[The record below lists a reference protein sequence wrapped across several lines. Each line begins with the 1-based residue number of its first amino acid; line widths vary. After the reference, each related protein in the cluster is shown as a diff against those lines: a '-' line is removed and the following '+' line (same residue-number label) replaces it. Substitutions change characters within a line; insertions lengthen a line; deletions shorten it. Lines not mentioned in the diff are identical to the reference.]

1 MPPSW
6 CKLAPFQDL
15 HPTLTRMFTRRQVIR
30 TGALAG
36 PFALLGAAR
45 AQTDSPLSPQERALH
60 ALNRLGYGPRPGDV
74 EAIDKLG
81 PEAWLQQFLAQQM
94 APALLPES
102 LGTRLQALT
111 TTQLSQ
117 AELIARFRAAT
128 PAGLARDVGSMS
140 DAETAALLAKAR
152 RELVRPV
159 LLEAASQRLLRA
171 LESPAQLEE
180 VLVEFWFNHF
190 NVFAGKGQ
198 VAVLVGD
205 YERQAIRP
213 HVLGR
218 FRDMLGASAKHPAM
232 LVYLDNV
239 QSVAPGYKPPALI
252 AQLNPNAVRPV
263 GLNENYARELMEL
276 HTLGVDAGYTQRDV
290 TELARMLTGW
300 TINYRAARSGRSGDL
315 FEFDPNRH
323 DSGSK
328 HWLGREVPASGQAEG
343 ERALDLLATHPATA
357 KHIGFKLAQ
366 AFVADQPP
374 PALVQRLAERFTATG
389 GDLKAVT
396 QALIAS
402 DEFWRRDAFGAK
414 FKTPY
419 QYLVSTLRAL
429 DVTAIP
435 EVQPLLQVLAQS
447 GMPLYGA
454 QTPDG
459 YKNTAAAWMN
469 PEALA
474 QRLQFAS
481 KLAERRQRN
490 ASSDQAGLL
499 ATMGGLWR
507 ASTRQSVAGE
517 PANLQTAL
525 LLGSPEFMHH

>member
-1 MPPSW
+1 M
-6 CKLAPFQDL
+6 
-15 HPTLTRMFTRRQVIR
+15 HTRRQVLR
-30 TGALAG
+30 ASA
-36 PFALLGAAR
+36 FALPFVLPGAAR
-45 AQTDSPLSPQERALH
+45 SQTELPLSPQERALH
-60 ALNRLGYGPRPGDV
+60 ALNRLGYGPRPGDI

-81 PEAWLQQFLAQQM
+81 AEAWLQQFLAQQM
-94 APALLPES
+94 APSVLPES
-102 LGTRLQALT
+102 LVTRLQALS

-117 AELIARFRAAT
+117 SGLIGRFREAT
-128 PAGLARDVGSMS
+128 SAGLAARRDVGSIT
-140 DAETAALLAKAR
+140 EPQAADLMAKAR

-159 LLEAASQRLLRA
+159 LLEAASQRLIRA

-190 NVFAGKGQ
+190 NVFSGKGQ

-239 QSVAPGYKPPALI
+239 QSVAAGYKPPAPM
-252 AQLNPNAVRPV
+252 AQLNPNAARLA

-276 HTLGVDAGYTQRDV
+276 HTLGVEGGYTQRDV

-300 TINYRAARSGRSGDL
+300 TINYRAARLGRSGDL
-315 FEFDPNRH
+315 FEFDPSRH
-323 DSGSK
+323 DHGSK
-328 HWLGREVPASGQAEG
+328 FWLGREVPASGQAEG
-343 ERALDLLATHPATA
+343 ERALDLLAAHPATA

-396 QALIAS
+396 QALMSS
-402 DEFWRRDAFGAK
+402 DEFWRREAFGAK

-429 DVTAIP
+429 DATAIQ

-459 YKNTAAAWMN
+459 YKNTASAWMN

-481 KLAERRQRN
+481 KLAERRWQRN
-490 ASSDQAGLL
+490 APSDRAGLL
-499 ATMGGLWR
+499 TTMGGLWR

-525 LLGSPEFMHH
+525 LLGSPDFMHH

>member
-1 MPPSW
+1 
-6 CKLAPFQDL
+6 
-15 HPTLTRMFTRRQVIR
+15 MFTRRQVIR

-36 PFALLGAAR
+36 PLALLGAAQ
-45 AQTDSPLSPQERALH
+45 AQTDSPMSPQERALH

-74 EAIDKLG
+74 QAIDKLG
-81 PEAWLQQFLAQQM
+81 AEAWLQQFLAQQM
-94 APALLPES
+94 APAVLPES
-102 LGTRLQALT
+102 LGTRLQALP

-117 AELIARFRAAT
+117 AGLIARYRAAT
-128 PAGLARDVGSMS
+128 SAGLAARRDVGSMS
-140 DAETAALLAKAR
+140 DAETAALLTKAR

-159 LLEAASQRLLRA
+159 LLEAASQRLFLA

-239 QSVAPGYKPPALI
+239 QSVAPGYKPPGLI
-252 AQLNPNAVRPV
+252 AQLNPNAMRPA

-300 TINYRAARSGRSGDL
+300 TINYRAARGGRSGDL
-315 FEFDPNRH
+315 FEFDPGRH
-323 DSGSK
+323 DNGAK

-389 GDLKAVT
+389 GDLKAVM

-429 DVTAIP
+429 DVTEVP

-481 KLAERRQRN
+481 KLADRRWRRN
-490 ASSDQAGLL
+490 APSDAAGLL
-499 ATMGGLWR
+499 VTLGGLWR
-507 ASTRQSVAGE
+507 ASTRQSVASE

>member
-1 MPPSW
+1 M
-6 CKLAPFQDL
+6 L
-15 HPTLTRMFTRRQVIR
+15 TRRQVIR

-36 PFALLGAAR
+36 PLALLGAAR
-45 AQTDSPLSPQERALH
+45 AQTDTPLSPQERALH

-74 EAIDKLG
+74 QAIDKLG
-81 PEAWLQQFLAQQM
+81 AEAWLQQFLAQQM
-94 APALLPES
+94 APAVLPES
-102 LGTRLQALT
+102 LGTRLQALP

-117 AELIARFRAAT
+117 AELIGRYRAAT
-128 PAGLARDVGSMS
+128 SAGLAARRDAGSMS
-140 DAETAALLAKAR
+140 DAETAALLTKAR

-159 LLEAASQRLLRA
+159 LLEASSQRLFRA

-218 FRDMLGASAKHPAM
+218 FRDMLGASAKH
-232 LVYLDNV
+232 
-239 QSVAPGYKPPALI
+239 
-252 AQLNPNAVRPV
+252 
-263 GLNENYARELMEL
+263 
-276 HTLGVDAGYTQRDV
+276 
-290 TELARMLTGW
+290 
-300 TINYRAARSGRSGDL
+300 
-315 FEFDPNRH
+315 
-323 DSGSK
+323 
-328 HWLGREVPASGQAEG
+328 
-343 ERALDLLATHPATA
+343 
-357 KHIGFKLAQ
+357 IGFKLAQ

-374 PALVQRLAERFTATG
+374 PALVQRLADRFTATG
-389 GDLKAVT
+389 GDLKAVM

-402 DEFWRRDAFGAK
+402 DEFWRREAFGAK

-429 DVTAIP
+429 DVTEVP

-490 ASSDQAGLL
+490 APSDTAGLL
-499 ATMGGLWR
+499 VTMGGLWR
-507 ASTRQSVAGE
+507 ASTRQSVASE

>member
-1 MPPSW
+1 M
-6 CKLAPFQDL
+6 L
-15 HPTLTRMFTRRQVIR
+15 TRRQVIR

-36 PFALLGAAR
+36 PLALLGAAR
-45 AQTDSPLSPQERALH
+45 AQTDTPLSPQERALH

-74 EAIDKLG
+74 QAIDKLG
-81 PEAWLQQFLAQQM
+81 AEAWLQQFLAQQM
-94 APALLPES
+94 APAVLPES
-102 LGTRLQALT
+102 LGTRLQALP

-117 AELIARFRAAT
+117 AALIGRYRAAT
-128 PAGLARDVGSMS
+128 SAGLAARRDAGSMS
-140 DAETAALLAKAR
+140 DAETAALLTKAR

-159 LLEAASQRLLRA
+159 LLEASSQRLFRA

-239 QSVAPGYKPPALI
+239 QSVAPGYKPPGLI
-252 AQLNPNAVRPV
+252 AQINPNAVRPA

-300 TINYRAARSGRSGDL
+300 TINYRAARGGRSGAL
-315 FEFDPNRH
+315 FEFDPGRH
-323 DSGSK
+323 DNGAK
-328 HWLGREVPASGQAEG
+328 HWLGREVPSSGQDEG

-389 GDLKAVT
+389 GDLKAVM

-402 DEFWRRDAFGAK
+402 DEFWRREAFGAK

-429 DVTAIP
+429 DVTEVP

-490 ASSDQAGLL
+490 APSDTAGLL
-499 ATMGGLWR
+499 VTMGGLWR
-507 ASTRQSVAGE
+507 ASTRQSVASE